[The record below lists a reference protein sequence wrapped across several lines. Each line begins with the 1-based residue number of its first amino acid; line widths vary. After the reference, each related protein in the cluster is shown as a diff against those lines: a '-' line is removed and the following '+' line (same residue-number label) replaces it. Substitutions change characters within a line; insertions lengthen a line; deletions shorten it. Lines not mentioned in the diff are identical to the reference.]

1 MASPGCPGRLSALT
15 PEWSC
20 LVPPGHHR
28 RHHRRPA
35 PGAEG
40 SDLWQQQEE
49 RILRGLAAWQQ
60 QRQLLAQHRSR
71 QRRLVVDLDGQ
82 HCWMLP
88 EEIQSFH
95 QCCWAELGLA
105 ASSPWPL
112 VRRQWRRSSLR
123 WHPDHGGDPATWL
136 RKQRAYE
143 ALKNAVSQPRWF
155 EPGEATPRRIVAQ
168 RQSWSWPWRRG

>member
-1 MASPGCPGRLSALT
+1 MFPLVTIAAITAALLLGLWGVIYGGWWLLLRLI
-15 PEWSC
+15 
-20 LVPPGHHR
+20 
-28 RHHRRPA
+28 
-35 PGAEG
+35 G
-40 SDLWQQQEE
+40 SLLERSRADIQQE
-49 RILRGLAAWQQ
+49 RILRGLSAWQQ

-112 VRRQWRRSSLR
+112 VRRQWRSSSLR

-155 EPGEATPRRIVAQ
+155 DPGEATPRRIVAQ

>member
-1 MASPGCPGRLSALT
+1 LFPLVTIAAITAALLLGLWGVIYGGWWLLLRLI
-15 PEWSC
+15 
-20 LVPPGHHR
+20 
-28 RHHRRPA
+28 
-35 PGAEG
+35 G
-40 SDLWQQQEE
+40 SLLERSRADIQQE
-49 RILRGLAAWQQ
+49 RILRGLSAWQQ

-105 ASSPWPL
+105 TSSPWPL

-143 ALKNAVSQPRWF
+143 ALKSAVSQPRWF

>member
-1 MASPGCPGRLSALT
+1 MFPLVTIAAITAALLLGLWGVIYGGWWLLLRLIGSLL
-15 PEWSC
+15 ERS
-20 LVPPGHHR
+20 R
-28 RHHRRPA
+28 
-35 PGAEG
+35 AEI
-40 SDLWQQQEE
+40 QQE
-49 RILRGLAAWQQ
+49 RILRGLSAWQQ